1 MARKK
6 LFAYTLLEIVVILGV
21 FSGLALV
28 FLPVGIEQLQ
38 SNKIENVV
46 KDVQSLI
53 YSQSQSAYAFK
64 DNKSYGIAF
73 YIDHYIIYTG
83 ESLALADSQTRYDLS
98 REISIKNINFNNSG
112 SELDFAKGS
121 FRPQTFGSLQIT
133 TSNSTYQITINTEGL
148 ISVSKL

>member
-64 DNKSYGIAF
+64 DNKSYGIACKKW
-73 YIDHYIIYTG
+73 IWNDVSQCPKKCPLIPKITKPKKKIIPKCPKKKKIPKCPKKDDIC
-83 ESLALADSQTRYDLS
+83 LCD
-98 REISIKNINFNNSG
+98 
-112 SELDFAKGS
+112 
-121 FRPQTFGSLQIT
+121 
-133 TSNSTYQITINTEGL
+133 
-148 ISVSKL
+148 